1 MIFKRRTNISVVIVS
16 SLLLAGLTYAD
27 VPDRY
32 QNSGSNNISYDLPSK
47 FYAGINLGY
56 SALTDNTV
64 TIAGNSTRLNS
75 DGFAWGFFGGYK
87 FNDYI
92 SIEANALRLGELKDK
107 GSSSAF
113 PLAYNASLY
122 QLSLDGILSY
132 PIHAGYQYTLS
143 VYGKAGYG
151 VNITDYHYNANNG
164 AVTKSGNSIRGAYNV
179 GLGLNVDLRSNISA
193 RIGYTYYQTHYPLPG
208 CGSNH
213 GAHVVSLG
221 LYYNFS

>member
-1 MIFKRRTNISVVIVS
+1 MIFKRRTNISIAMIA
-16 SLLLAGLTYAD
+16 SLLLVGLAYAEG
-27 VPDRY
+27 PDRY

-47 FYAGINLGY
+47 FYAGVNLGY

-64 TIAGNSTRLNS
+64 TISGSHTSLDS
-75 DGFAWGFFGGYK
+75 HGFALGFFGGYK
-87 FNDYI
+87 FNETI
-92 SIEANALRLGELKDK
+92 SIEANAMRLGKLKDK
-107 GSSSAF
+107 GGSSAF
-113 PLAYNASLY
+113 PLTYNASLY

-132 PIHAGYQYTLS
+132 PIHSGYQYTLS

-164 AVTKSGNSIRGAYNV
+164 AVTQSGNSIRGAYNV
-179 GLGLNVDLRSNISA
+179 GLGLNVDLRSNVSA
-193 RIGYTYYQTHYPLPG
+193 RISYTYYKTHYPLPG
-208 CGSNH
+208 FGSHH